1 LISEAAARFGS
12 EKIVCAVDAKR
23 VGDGWRV
30 LVSGGEVD
38 TGLDA
43 LEWSKRLAGL
53 GAGEI
58 LLTSL
63 DRDGS
68 KQGYDLELTRAVALA
83 CGLPVIAS
91 GGAGKPEDF
100 YDALTYG
107 MAEGALAASLFHFG
121 EVRIPQLKEYLI
133 EKGLGIRP
141 VK

>member
-1 LISEAAARFGS
+1 M
-12 EKIVCAVDAKR
+12 
-23 VGDGWRV
+23 
-30 LVSGGEVD
+30 
-38 TGLDA
+38 
-43 LEWSKRLAGL
+43 
-53 GAGEI
+53 
-58 LLTSL
+58 
-63 DRDGS
+63 
-68 KQGYDLELTRAVALA
+68 
-83 CGLPVIAS
+83 LPVIAS